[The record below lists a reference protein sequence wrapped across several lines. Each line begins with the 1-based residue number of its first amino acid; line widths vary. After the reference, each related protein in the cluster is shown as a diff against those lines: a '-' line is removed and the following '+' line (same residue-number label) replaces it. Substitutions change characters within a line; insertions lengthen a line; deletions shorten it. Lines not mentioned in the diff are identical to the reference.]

1 MPEIVVKG
9 MDSAEAMEQVTKLLG
24 ADALILSTVKRG
36 NMVEITATDEPVEQ
50 MPKPA
55 ASSALETPS
64 GFAQVLAKTLKKSH
78 AAALPDYDS
87 ENNGRPAAHDV
98 TKGRDWP
105 LETTALVGP
114 LGAGKS
120 QLALQIATQWMQHGQ
135 QKPRIIYCGNGSV
148 SDAAYLTVKARL
160 LSIEI
165 EFLSPSE
172 VASAMEADVLAIV
185 VVSSQT
191 QSIDLGIAQTLVVP
205 AGLREDRVNAYL
217 TRWQAASARIVLTT
231 SADIDAAIEDQD
243 IVTRQGGMIIAQSN
257 RQSLSDGLT
266 TFVIENDAL
275 VHQPSAALD
284 DTDAPIAPPSLFRK
298 RWAASNS
305 ARNMHSDTSEDDA
318 RAQSGLKLLSRKAN
332 MS

>member
-1 MPEIVVKG
+1 M
-9 MDSAEAMEQVTKLLG
+9 
-24 ADALILSTVKRG
+24 
-36 NMVEITATDEPVEQ
+36 
-50 MPKPA
+50 
-55 ASSALETPS
+55 
-64 GFAQVLAKTLKKSH
+64 
-78 AAALPDYDS
+78 
-87 ENNGRPAAHDV
+87 
-98 TKGRDWP
+98 
-105 LETTALVGP
+105 
-114 LGAGKS
+114 
-120 QLALQIATQWMQHGQ
+120 
-135 QKPRIIYCGNGSV
+135 V

-172 VASAMEADVLAIV
+172 VASAIDANVPAIV

-191 QSIDLGIAQTLVVP
+191 QSVDLGVQTLVVP

-217 TRWQAASARIVLTT
+217 TRWQAGSARIVLTT

-243 IVTRQGGMIIAQSN
+243 IITRQGGTIIAQSN

-275 VHQPSAALD
+275 AHQPSAALD

-298 RWAASNS
+298 RWASSNP
-305 ARNMHSDTSEDDA
+305 ARNLHSDTSEEEA
-318 RAQSGLKLLSRKAN
+318 RAQPGLKLLSRKAN